1 MMEGGAFGGAKM
13 GAAFDPIAFIQR
25 PQVILRALC
34 LLFSIIIFG
43 CISSQG
49 WYEDDDMKQA
59 CMYNQNSGACNYGTG
74 IAVIA
79 FLACFAFIAG
89 EFFFSRMSSVKTR
102 KHYVLAD
109 LGFSGF
115 WTFLFFVSFCFLTNS
130 WSNTEGV
137 PTANDKNPV
146 QAAIAFTF
154 FSIFTWGALAYLAY
168 LSPSDPPLGCP
179 QGALAYLAYLSGALA
194 YLAYLSPSDPPLGC
208 PQGALAYLAYLSGA
222 LAYLAYLSPSDPPLG
237 CPQGALAY
245 LAYLSGALAYLAY
258 LRFKQGTG
266 NEFATGYD
274 QQEGGGV
281 PGGAGYAGYPGA
293 MDGSADQSGYQE
305 PPFSQPQDPAGE

>member
-49 WYEDDDMKQA
+49 WYEDDDMKQV

-168 LSPSDPPLGCP
+168 L
-179 QGALAYLAYLSGALA
+179 
-194 YLAYLSPSDPPLGC
+194 
-208 PQGALAYLAYLSGA
+208 
-222 LAYLAYLSPSDPPLG
+222 
-237 CPQGALAY
+237 
-245 LAYLSGALAYLAY
+245 
-258 LRFKQGTG
+258 RFKQGTG

-274 QQEGGGV
+274 QQEGGV

-305 PPFSQPQDPAGE
+305 PPFSQPQDPAGTGNFQPPAY